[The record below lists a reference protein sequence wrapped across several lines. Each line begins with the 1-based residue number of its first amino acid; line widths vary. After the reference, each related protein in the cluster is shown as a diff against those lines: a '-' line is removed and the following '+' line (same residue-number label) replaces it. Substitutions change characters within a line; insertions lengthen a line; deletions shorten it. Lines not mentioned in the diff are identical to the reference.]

1 MTTVNYVL
9 ITMERGAV
17 GALLFF
23 IPWFSFAIRAWF
35 MPRRASGRTFV
46 ILVMVMTLCSFFSFS
61 IAYFLPFW
69 LAYGMSASLVLQ
81 THAVAARK
89 SSSLAQPYRESFGNR
104 FGSAT

>member
-1 MTTVNYVL
+1 VL
-9 ITMERGAV
+9 VTMERGAV

-23 IPWFSFAIRAWF
+23 IPWFAFAIRAWF
-35 MPRRASGRTFV
+35 MPRRASGRT
-46 ILVMVMTLCSFFSFS
+46 LVFLLMVMTLCSFFSFS

-89 SSSLAQPYRESFGNR
+89 SSSLAQPYRESFA
-104 FGSAT
+104 S